1 MWELEHKECWMLK
14 NWCFWIMVLEKT
26 LENHLVCKEI
36 KAVNP
41 KGNQPW
47 IFIARSDAEA
57 EVPILDPPDTKCHLI
72 GKDPAAGQTEGK
84 RRRGQQRIR
93 WLDRVTYSVDM
104 HLSELRELV
113 MDREAWRALIHG
125 VAKSRTW
132 LSNWTELMLSY
143 GLKEVA
149 DINGKCVFIFGNQ
162 GKRSWRLDQQI
173 KRWIRRGNQSRQEEI
188 IDERKVEKYIFL
200 NVDK

>member
-57 EVPILDPPDTKCHLI
+57 EVPILDPPDTKCRLI

-104 HLSELRELV
+104 NLSKLQERV
-113 MDREAWRALIHG
+113 KNREAWHTVVYE
-125 VAKSRTW
+125 VAKSWTW
-132 LSNWTELMLSY
+132 LRDWAITMWTNNLFS
-143 GLKEVA
+143 
-149 DINGKCVFIFGNQ
+149 
-162 GKRSWRLDQQI
+162 
-173 KRWIRRGNQSRQEEI
+173 
-188 IDERKVEKYIFL
+188 
-200 NVDK
+200 